1 MVGKNTVYN
10 NLQLYFNLF
19 LCYFE
24 GLSILFVSV
33 FFNPFVGYGESIKD
47 FLTLGFW
54 GSVLGVSVF
63 VTSNDLINRG
73 YKTECVFRGKTDA

>member
-1 MVGKNTVYN
+1 MF
-10 NLQLYFNLF
+10 LQIIIQYYTTYQAKKKG
-19 LCYFE
+19 C
-24 GLSILFVSV
+24 
-33 FFNPFVGYGESIKD
+33 GESIKE

-63 VTSNDLINRG
+63 VTSKDLINRG